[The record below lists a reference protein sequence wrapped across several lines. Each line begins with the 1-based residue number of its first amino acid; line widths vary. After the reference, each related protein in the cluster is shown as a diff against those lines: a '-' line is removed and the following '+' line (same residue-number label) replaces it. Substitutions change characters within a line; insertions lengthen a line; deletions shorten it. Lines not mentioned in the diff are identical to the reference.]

1 MARIAGVD
9 LPREKRVEIG
19 LTYIYGVGRSSS
31 NRILKEA
38 GVSPDTRVRDL
49 TEDEANRIRGVVES
63 TQVVEGDLRR
73 EVALN
78 IKRLVEIGCYRGIRH
93 RKSLPVRGQRT
104 RTNARTRKGKA
115 RTVANKKK
123 ESEGHKCQKS
133 KLSARRQRAADATE
147 NLWNAVR
154 CIFNH
159 PLTILLSQSPMPPAM
174 L

>member
-19 LTYIYGVGRSSS
+19 LTYIFGIGRSSS

-38 GVSPDTRVRDL
+38 GINPDTRVRDL
-49 TEDEANRIRGVVES
+49 TDDEVVRIRS
-63 TQVVEGDLRR
+63 TIETTQMVEGDLRR

-93 RKSLPVRGQRT
+93 RRNLPVRGQRT

-123 ESEGHKCQKS
+123 
-133 KLSARRQRAADATE
+133 
-147 NLWNAVR
+147 
-154 CIFNH
+154 
-159 PLTILLSQSPMPPAM
+159 
-174 L
+174 